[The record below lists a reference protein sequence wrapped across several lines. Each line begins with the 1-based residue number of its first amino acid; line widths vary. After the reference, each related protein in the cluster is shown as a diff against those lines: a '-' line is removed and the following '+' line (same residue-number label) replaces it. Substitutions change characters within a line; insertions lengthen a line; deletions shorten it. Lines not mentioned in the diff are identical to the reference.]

1 VGAVEPV
8 ITVGFQ
14 QWLIASCEGQ
24 GVAVK
29 VGDPGVIRSI
39 VVLLGGWVES
49 DRARSRSTR
58 RADTSVPS
66 QQPVGLDA
74 IDVQGSGPVG
84 SGQDHDVID
93 HGSDDRGL
101 PVQVQG
107 GPLGA

>member
-1 VGAVEPV
+1 MEPV
-8 ITVGFQ
+8 ITPGFQ
-14 QWLIASCEGQ
+14 EWLIGSCAGQ

-29 VGDPGVIRSI
+29 VGDPGVIRSV

-49 DRARSRSTR
+49 GQARSRSTR
-58 RADTSVPS
+58 RTDTSVPS

-74 IDVQGSGPVG
+74 VDVQGSGPEG

-107 GPLGA
+107 GPVGA